1 MCNFCVQRAGVEVD
15 LRRREFSVGRL
26 KIYVTSNEIPA
37 EAIKILSKLGD
48 VKVNPKSGPPKRADL
63 FAEVHDADAILCLL
77 TEKIDGELLNH
88 AGRLKVIA
96 NMAVGYD
103 NIDLAEATRRGIAV
117 TNTPGV
123 LTETTADTAMALI
136 LSIARRIVEADRYVR
151 DGKWT
156 VSWSPMTMVGTDVH
170 GKTLAIYGLGRI
182 GEALAKRARGFDM
195 KIIYYSASRKPELEA
210 KYDMEYVSLDEALG
224 SCDFLSI
231 HVPLT
236 PETRH
241 SIGAR
246 ELSLMKETTY
256 LINTSR
262 GQVVDQT
269 VLTEALGQHRIAGA
283 GLDVFEEEPLPLRS
297 PLLGMNNVVL
307 LPHIGSGSKETRTLM
322 AVKAAENINSAMKGM
337 RPPNLVNRDVLL

>member
-1 MCNFCVQRAGVEVD
+1 
-15 LRRREFSVGRL
+15 L

-37 EAIKILSKLGD
+37 EAVKILSKLGD
-48 VKVNPKSGPPKRADL
+48 VKVNPNSGPPKREDL
-63 FAEVHDADAILCLL
+63 FAEIHDADAILCLL
-77 TEKIDGELLNH
+77 TEEIDGELLNN
-88 AGRLKVIA
+88 ARRLKVIA

-103 NIDLAEATRRGIAV
+103 NIDLAEATRRGIPV

-136 LSIARRIVEADRYVR
+136 LSTARRIVEADRYVR

-156 VSWSPMTMVGTDVH
+156 ISWSPMMMVGTDVH

-195 KIIYYSASRKPELEA
+195 KIIYYSASRKPGLEA
-210 KYDMEYVSLDEALG
+210 KYGMEYVSLEEAL
-224 SCDFLSI
+224 SRCDFLSI
-231 HVPLT
+231 HVPLR

-241 SIGAR
+241 SIGAH
-246 ELSLMKETTY
+246 ELSLMKETAY

-262 GQVVDQT
+262 GQVVDQAAL
-269 VLTEALGQHRIAGA
+269 VEALGQHRIAGA
-283 GLDVFEEEPLPLRS
+283 GLDVFEEEPVPRSS

-307 LPHIGSGSKETRTLM
+307 LPHIGSGSKETRTSM
-322 AVKAAENINSAMKGM
+322 AVMAAENIASALKGV
-337 RPPNLVNRDVLL
+337 RPPNLVNGDVLR

>member
-1 MCNFCVQRAGVEVD
+1 M
-15 LRRREFSVGRL
+15 
-26 KIYVTSNEIPA
+26 KIYVTSNEIPE
-37 EAIKILSKLGD
+37 EAIRMLSKLGD
-48 VKVNPKSGPPKRADL
+48 VKINPTSLPPKREDL
-63 FAEVHDADAILCLL
+63 LAEIGDADAILCLL
-77 TEKIDGELLNH
+77 TEKIDSELLDK

-103 NIDLAEATRRGIAV
+103 NIDLAEATRRGIPV

-136 LSIARRIVEADRYVR
+136 LGIARRIVEADRYVR

-156 VSWSPMTMVGTDVH
+156 IPWSPMTMVGTDVH

-195 KIIYYSASRKPELEA
+195 KIIYYSASRKPEMEV
-210 KYDMEYVSLDEALG
+210 KYEMEYVSLEKALA

-231 HVPLT
+231 HVPLR

-246 ELSLMKETTY
+246 ELSLMKETAY

-262 GQVVDQT
+262 GQVVDQAAL
-269 VLTEALGQHRIAGA
+269 VEALRQHRIAGA
-283 GLDVFEEEPLPLRS
+283 GLDVFEEEPIPMSS
-297 PLLGMNNVVL
+297 PLLRMDNVVL
-307 LPHIGSGSKETRTLM
+307 LPHIGSGSKETRTSM
-322 AVKAAENINSAMKGM
+322 AVVAAENIASALKGM
-337 RPPNLVNRDVLL
+337 RPPNLVNRDVLR